1 MPKRLAFK
9 EESYQSKEMAAKIE
23 TLFVVSSLLKLK
35 LHPKE
40 KNKTKKI
47 VIRTMKC
54 KLKKWGKYRFEGR
67 V

>member
-40 KNKTKKI
+40 K
-47 VIRTMKC
+47 
-54 KLKKWGKYRFEGR
+54 
-67 V
+67 

>member
-40 KNKTKKI
+40 KIRQKK
-47 VIRTMKC
+47 M
-54 KLKKWGKYRFEGR
+54 LLEQ
-67 V
+67 

>member
-1 MPKRLAFK
+1 MPKGLAFK

-40 KNKTKKI
+40 NKTKKI

-54 KLKKWGKYRFEGR
+54 KLKKLGKIQ